1 MTFRHSILLAI
12 LSFGLF
18 CSIPASAQNIAP
30 QPCDSEYWKQLTAKA
45 WLEAER
51 EIMQNQNLIFKPDS
65 VFQYTCFDRFL
76 NINAWEGGDIFVH
89 TAYFGDP
96 IIPRATQ
103 YAMEQALSNVVYQSL
118 VTYLSGNYEHTF
130 LGGRTGPNMLG
141 SESIEHTPQSPT
153 GKISGGYVCQHMS
166 KVWKASKCANFI
178 DNEAFEKTDG
188 FYPFT
193 SIAGHGGGSNVA
205 GYADGAI
212 TNGEARQFPDNLKCS
227 GLGNSGAYAAL
238 LGKGWKEHAEAA
250 ANRKDDGK
258 EYYTAMQFQTPLKKV
273 FEDVE
278 KRLTP
283 DSCHTTP
290 IYTGVTIIVDE
301 RESHKDGVCTN
312 PGCIYQKYGS
322 NGRCV
327 QAGFVEPGP

>member
-1 MTFRHSILLAI
+1 MKIKHSILLAV
-12 LSFGLF
+12 FGLGLI
-18 CSIPASAQNIAP
+18 CSAPAGAQDIAP
-30 QPCDSEYWKQLTAKA
+30 QPCDSEYWKQLTARA

-96 IIPRATQ
+96 ILPRGSE
-103 YAMEQALSNVVYQSL
+103 YAMEKALDNVVYQSL
-118 VTYLSGNYEHTF
+118 DKYLGDNYDHTF
-130 LGGRTGPNMLG
+130 LGGRTGDDMLG
-141 SESIEHTPQSPT
+141 SESIEHEIRPVTT
-153 GKISGGYVCQHMS
+153 KLSGGYVCQHMS
-166 KVWKASKCANFI
+166 KVWKAAKCANFI

-193 SIAGHGGGSNVA
+193 SIAGHGGGSSVA

-212 TNGEARQFPDNLKCS
+212 TDGDARQFPSSAKCS
-227 GLGNSGAYAAL
+227 GLGGSGAYADL
-238 LGKGWKEHAEAA
+238 LGKDWDEHSQAA

-258 EYYTAMQFQTPLKKV
+258 EYYDAMKFQTPLKKV

-283 DSCHTTP
+283 DSCFETP
-290 IYTGVTIIVDE
+290 IYTGVTIIVNE
-301 RESHKDGVCTN
+301 EESHADGACTN
-312 PGCIYQKYGS
+312 PGCVYKKSGTSGTCAAAGS
-322 NGRCV
+322 
-327 QAGFVEPGP
+327 